1 MGTRYNEEHYLC
13 FMLYLD
19 NYVKKKEQKKE
30 NREKTRVKKYYLT
43 RYMKICEE
51 SF

>member
-1 MGTRYNEEHYLC
+1 MGTRYNEEHLC

-19 NYVKKKEQKKE
+19 HFVKKKEKKE
-30 NREKTRVKKYYLT
+30 NREKTRVKQYYLT